1 MLELGSNGQ
10 PETSVQCRCILPMG
24 DERDEIK
31 KHRQEEV
38 IRHICLGSAQGILED
53 SLAKLSQES
62 ITEANKFTE
71 NILSRENSFYM
82 NLEKKEWHIQGAT
95 NIFG

>member
-1 MLELGSNGQ
+1 MD
-10 PETSVQCRCILPMG
+10 

-53 SLAKLSQES
+53 SMAKLSQES

-71 NILSRENSFYM
+71 NSLSRENSLYM
-82 NLEKKEWHIQGAT
+82 NLEKKEWHIQGTT
-95 NIFG
+95 NIFV